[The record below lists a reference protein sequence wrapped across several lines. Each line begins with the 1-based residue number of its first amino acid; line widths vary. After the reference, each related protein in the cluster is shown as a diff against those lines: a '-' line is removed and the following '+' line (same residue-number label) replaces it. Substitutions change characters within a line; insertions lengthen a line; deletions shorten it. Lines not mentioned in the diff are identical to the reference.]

1 MEPHVCPDPAP
12 WARRRARTLRA
23 GLVAAGCLLA
33 LPGMALAQLRSPSCP
48 DLTAWATSV
57 NLNDRWSPNGF
68 GPSAHPLPARFFT
81 PETAA
86 LFGKPLLDWSQ
97 DDIKTATAAIQACG
111 AEAQQQRRATDR
123 QVLNRAWSAL
133 SGLLGRY
140 LAAVE
145 TAQKQI
151 ATANEALATAPASL
165 AQLGFDSALA
175 RLADD
180 RQAISR
186 LGQLAGPLPPGA
198 AQPAR
203 ALIGALREL
212 PAPVLDAAVRQ
223 PAAQRVTV
231 KRDAV
236 RDAVLRDIATTP
248 AGPQGLVQLD
258 RMGQALRAEAVFTD
272 ADRAAFTLALT
283 ERRGAIAEEISV
295 ALIAQI
301 AAAPVAAPEGF
312 VHIDRATDDRL
323 LRLLP
328 PPTAAKVRDAA
339 ARARKDVADKLFDA
353 TKAQLAALP
362 ATDDS
367 LDQIEDH
374 ILPAIASWP
383 ASAGAEKARFI
394 EAANG
399 RKAAILE
406 AVNRAEAGPMRGRVY
421 EAPGGFGKLEF
432 VDRSRVVFT
441 VGDQSRAGTY
451 EEQRDGRIFVT
462 IPPDGT
468 LVLTREGARLTG
480 AGAPLKRVKK

>member
-1 MEPHVCPDPAP
+1 MGPRICPDPASG
-12 WARRRARTLRA
+12 RRRMARLARA
-23 GLVAAGCLLA
+23 GMVAAGYLLA
-33 LPGMALAQLRSPSCP
+33 LPGVASAQLRAPGCP
-48 DLTAWATSV
+48 DLIAWATSV

-68 GPSAHPLPARFFT
+68 GPSAHPLPVRFFA

-97 DDIKTATAAIQACG
+97 DDIKAATAAIQACG
-111 AEAQQQRRATDR
+111 AEAQQQRRASDR
-123 QVLNRAWSAL
+123 QVLNRAGSAL

-145 TAQKQI
+145 AAQKQI
-151 ATANEALATAPASL
+151 AGANEALAAAPASL

-180 RQAISR
+180 RQALSR
-186 LGQLAGPLPPGA
+186 LGQLAGPLPPAA

-223 PAAQRVTV
+223 PAARRVAT

-236 RDAVLRDIATTP
+236 RDAVLKDIAATP

-258 RMGQALRAEAVFTD
+258 RVGQALRAEAVFTD

-283 ERRGAIAEEISV
+283 ERRGEIAEEISV
-295 ALIAQI
+295 ALIQQI
-301 AAAPVAAPEGF
+301 EAAPAAAPEGF
-312 VHIDRATDDRL
+312 VQIDRLTDDRL

-339 ARARKDVADKLFDA
+339 ARRRKDVADKLFDT

-362 ATDDS
+362 ATDES
-367 LDQIEDH
+367 LDQIEH
-374 ILPAIASWP
+374 RILPAIATWP

-394 EAANG
+394 DAVNG

-421 EAPGGFGKLEF
+421 EAAGGFGKLEF
-432 VDRSRVVFT
+432 VDRSRVVLT
-441 VGDQSRAGTY
+441 AGDQSRAGTY

-462 IPPDGT
+462 IPPEGT

-480 AGAPLKRVKK
+480 AGAPLKRVK